1 MGNIQARQVQ
11 QREGSHSKT
20 TLIHHD
26 AVNGGRVGH
35 ALTQNAQCFGA
46 KSAPGV
52 IDQKARGIGGLGG
65 KVAHGGAQ
73 GVDPLGNGV
82 GGT

>member
-1 MGNIQARQVQ
+1 MVA
-11 QREGSHSKT
+11 GSAT
-20 TLIHHD
+20 
-26 AVNGGRVGH
+26 
-35 ALTQNAQCFGA
+35 LTQNAQRFGT

-73 GVDPLGNGV
+73 GINPLGDGV
-82 GGT
+82 SGT

>member
-1 MGNIQARQVQ
+1 MGNVQARQVQ
-11 QREGSHSKT
+11 QREGSHSKA
-20 TLIHHD
+20 TLVHHD
-26 AVNGGRVGH
+26 AVDGSGVGH
-35 ALTQNAQCFGA
+35 ALTQNAQRFGT

-52 IDQKARGIGGLGG
+52 IDQKARGVGGLGG
-65 KVAHGGAQ
+65 KVAHGCAQ